1 MTRDG
6 LRLRAAPWNAAFCRN
21 PAPPRRAWRDQS
33 PPRRRRPSSTR
44 RAPAASGLASPIA
57 ASGGRMRRLCRWAP
71 RRPSGGK
78 ASRFASLRV
87 RLFAAAPA
95 CVQTSMSC
103 NTPCPLRR
111 HAKNAAGRPARRSR
125 KAACHG
131 REMSA
136 LPFASIFEAASRIW
150 PYVID
155 ARCQPCRSPRH
166 LWLYGGAAALVTR
179 KAKGASRY
187 TA

>member
-1 MTRDG
+1 MRHSAATPLRRVG
-6 LRLRAAPWNAAFCRN
+6 LGETNRHRVVVGPLLHGEP
-21 PAPPRRAWRDQS
+21 PPRA
-33 PPRRRRPSSTR
+33 
-44 RAPAASGLASPIA
+44 GLASPIA
-57 ASGGRMRRLCRWAP
+57 ASGGRMWRLCRWAP